1 MNDASTKAEWVRAAL
16 ECHESSLLRYAASI
30 TGDAERARDIVQ
42 ETFVK
47 LCGEER
53 EKLDGRLTE
62 WLFTVCRNRA
72 LDVQRKEKRMTP
84 LTEMDLET
92 RESAE
97 PSPSMAAEQSESS
110 SQILRFLELLPPNQR
125 EVIRLKFQ
133 SDLSYQEISRVTK
146 LSVSNVGF
154 LIHSGIKNLRRQFQV
169 EAKENLRKDK

>member
-1 MNDASTKAEWVRAAL
+1 LLWLNFIKSISPKIPSNKKVSGALSPLKAGKYLMNDASAKAEW
-16 ECHESSLLRYAASI
+16 
-30 TGDAERARDIVQ
+30 ARDIVQ

-62 WLFTVCRNRA
+62 WLFTICRNRA

-110 SQILRFLELLPPNQR
+110 SQVLRFLELLPPNQR

-146 LSVSNVGF
+146 LSVC
-154 LIHSGIKNLRRQFQV
+154 R
-169 EAKENLRKDK
+169 